1 MNCCGG
7 LKPPLVSPAGR
18 SKVWFDPR
26 RAYEP
31 FDLDGP
37 RFRAAVGRYDE
48 RADNLLAELHCGL
61 VLGSEAVVEQW
72 RRRLAGRGDRERPQL
87 QALQS
92 RGSHLYL
99 QIIR

>member
-48 RADNLLAELHCGL
+48 RADNLLAELHWAWCW
-61 VLGSEAVVEQW
+61 AVKPW
-72 RRRLAGRGDRERPQL
+72 WSNGGGD
-87 QALQS
+87 
-92 RGSHLYL
+92 
-99 QIIR
+99 